1 MITEALVVQEP
12 GAPFVYQAVTVEDQL
27 RDDEVLVEIKATG
40 VCHTDLN
47 FAKEKTVPG
56 LFPGVFGHEGRLLL
70 YFMVLSG
77 GQGESDISLHL
88 VLTVSRSR
96 SGS

>member
-12 GAPFVYQAVTVEDQL
+12 GALFAYRTITVEDNL

-56 LFPGVFGHEGRLLL
+56 LFPGVFGHEGRLH
-70 YFMVLSG
+70 YPVLPSSG
-77 GQGESDISLHL
+77 PRVQTFRACRD
-88 VLTVSRSR
+88 
-96 SGS
+96 

>member
-12 GAPFVYQAVTVEDQL
+12 GAPFVYQAITVENKL

-56 LFPGVFGHEGRLLL
+56 LFPGVFGHEGRVAP
-70 YFMVLSG
+70 MS
-77 GQGESDISLHL
+77 SPMSSPMSHL
-88 VLTVSRSR
+88 QM
-96 SGS
+96 G